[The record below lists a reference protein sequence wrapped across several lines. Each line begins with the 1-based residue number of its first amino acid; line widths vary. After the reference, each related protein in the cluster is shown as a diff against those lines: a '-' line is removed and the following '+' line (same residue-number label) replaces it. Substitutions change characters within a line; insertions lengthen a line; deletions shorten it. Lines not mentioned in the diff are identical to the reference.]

1 MPHSQEKSGVTASL
15 VEETPA
21 HCGVDCGS
29 SGGQVTAKRA
39 GCTGPPRT
47 PPYLLAL
54 NLHSPCVSQDELG
67 V

>member
-29 SGGQVTAKRA
+29 SRGQVTAKRA

-47 PPYLLAL
+47 PLICWP
-54 NLHSPCVSQDELG
+54 
-67 V
+67 